1 MLASIA
7 CSPSGILAALVP
19 GGDGRLTSVA
29 TASTWPWEF
38 DVYEWLRCAEAGGN
52 GQPDA
57 GGPLFGEGPPTFDEY
72 VPTLAEPQLATRIPI
87 FGQGIPA
94 MNFTR
99 VLAERLRLSATTKLY
114 VIALP

>member
-57 GGPLFGEGPPTFDEY
+57 GGAAACYPDTDIRSRNPSHELYTCASRAAPAVCHHEALCDR
-72 VPTLAEPQLATRIPI
+72 LAMRAID
-87 FGQGIPA
+87 
-94 MNFTR
+94 
-99 VLAERLRLSATTKLY
+99 
-114 VIALP
+114 